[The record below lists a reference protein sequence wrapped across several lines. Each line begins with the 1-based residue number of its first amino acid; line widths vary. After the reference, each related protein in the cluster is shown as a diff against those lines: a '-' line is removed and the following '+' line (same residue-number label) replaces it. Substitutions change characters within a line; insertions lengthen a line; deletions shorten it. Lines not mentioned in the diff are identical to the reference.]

1 MMTHTDPNAVRQEL
15 AAKVRDGIRAKG
27 TIQDTPD
34 ETARLCEEQLAK
46 AFIKARL
53 CPKDMNFNQK
63 RIVMEYAALVASE
76 LHAA

>member
-1 MMTHTDPNAVRQEL
+1 MMTHQNPNALRHEL
-15 AAKVRDGIRAKG
+15 AAQVRDEIRANNAV
-27 TIQDTPD
+27 QSTPD
-34 ETARLCEEQLAK
+34 ETLSLCEERLAK
-46 AFIKARL
+46 AFVKAKL